1 MTTALFLELLV
12 GPGGRY
18 LRGIWSP
25 SDILANLFYTV
36 KPQISHAGAVHIING
51 QVPLTARY
59 VKPYLRIGGFELL
72 IADLQH
78 FVCYYRSTAMLLDIC
93 ARMHIAVIAS
103 DLSAAQIDSL
113 NKHYLTITSSRDDI
127 GTYLAYTLYAIL
139 NR

>member
-1 MTTALFLELLV
+1 MTITLFLAILI
-12 GPGGRY
+12 GPSGRY
-18 LRGIWSP
+18 LRGIWSA
-25 SDILANLFYTV
+25 SEILANLFRAA
-36 KPQISHAGAVHIING
+36 KPKISHAGAVHIING

-59 VKPYLRIGGFELL
+59 VKPYLRNGGFELL

-78 FVCYYRSTAMLLDIC
+78 FVRYYRSTTMLLDIC

-103 DLSAAQIDSL
+103 DLSAAQIDTL